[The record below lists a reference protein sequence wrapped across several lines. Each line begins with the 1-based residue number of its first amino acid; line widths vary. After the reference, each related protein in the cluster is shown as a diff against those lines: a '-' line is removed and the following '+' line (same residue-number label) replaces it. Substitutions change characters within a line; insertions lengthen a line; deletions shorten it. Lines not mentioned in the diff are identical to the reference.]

1 MIESIKKTTLYLFQT
16 VISSI
21 FGLVLLMFST
31 HYLTPDEIG
40 QFALIQVW
48 VIFSTSL
55 ANFGLKAGYER
66 TFFAYE
72 KTDKSTQL
80 LHSALLFVAVNLI
93 IIFGFLWIFES
104 DIEQLILSDLS
115 ESHLLLWIFLGIAL
129 SELSEYYL
137 IFLKNTGLAIRYVQF
152 TLIRTITNFIV
163 VIVLLHFMQLRVVSL
178 AFGLLISNIL
188 LLLILVC
195 YQGSHFSFNKKLL
208 REMLKISLPLTPRIF
223 LGVLSSK
230 LDKIMLGAIGSSA
243 MVGVYHI
250 AQSIAYLVFQVIV
263 ALDMVFK
270 PEFHRKLFANKHQ
283 NNSSEINDYI
293 LPFFYLS
300 IFVALLFGLFSAD
313 ILTLFF
319 SDKYVNLPEIVII
332 LSINYAVIFF
342 GIITGSQLIQAK
354 KAFIIVYLALFSVII
369 GFILNTIFISYWGV
383 FGAAWAVTITTA
395 ISTIMG
401 FLFAQKYIKIYWD
414 LKSIF
419 MAYTVCLFSMAF
431 SLLNAMDVV
440 NINGY
445 LLLFSKIFLV
455 FMYIYVSSLN
465 TVNRRTFNTFKKIR
479 SQKNNNAN

>member
-1 MIESIKKTTLYLFQT
+1 MIESIKKTTLYLLQT
-16 VISSI
+16 AISSI
-21 FGLVLLMFST
+21 FGLVLLVIT
-31 HYLTPDEIG
+31 TRYLTPDELG

-48 VIFSTSL
+48 IIFSTSL
-55 ANFGLKAGYER
+55 ANFGLKGGYER

-72 KTDKSTQL
+72 KTDKSPQL

-93 IIFGFLWIFES
+93 IIFGFLLIFEA
-104 DIEQLILSDLS
+104 DIEQLISSDLS

-137 IFLKNTGLAIRYVQF
+137 IFLKNRGLAIRYVQF
-152 TLIRTITNFIV
+152 TLIRTIVNFIV
-163 VIVLLHFMQLRVVSL
+163 VIGLLHFAQLRILSL
-178 AFGLLISNIL
+178 AYGLLISNL
-188 LLLILVC
+188 LLLLMLVY
-195 YQGSHFSFNKKLL
+195 YQKSHFSFNKKLL

-230 LDKIMLGAIGSSA
+230 LDKIMLGTVGSTA
-243 MVGVYHI
+243 MVGIYHI
-250 AQSIAYLVFQVIV
+250 AQSIALVVFQFIV
-263 ALDMVFK
+263 ALDKVFK

-293 LPFFYLS
+293 LPFFYSS

-313 ILTLFF
+313 ILTIFF
-319 SDKYVNLPEIVII
+319 SGNYKNLPEIVII

-342 GIITGSQLIQAK
+342 GIITGSQLVQAK
-354 KAFIIVYLALFSVII
+354 KGLIIVYISLFSVII
-369 GFILNTIFISYWGV
+369 GFILNASLIPYWGV
-383 FGAAWAVTITTA
+383 FGAAWAVTITGTL
-395 ISTIMG
+395 STIIG
-401 FLFAQKYIKIYWD
+401 FLYAQKYIKIYWD

-419 MAYTVCLFSMAF
+419 IAYALYLVSMAF
-431 SLLNAMDVV
+431 SLFSEMVIV

-465 TVNRRTFNTFKKIR
+465 TANRRAFLKPLKEIMR
-479 SQKNNNAN
+479 KV

>member
-1 MIESIKKTTLYLFQT
+1 MIESIKKTTLYLFQSI
-16 VISSI
+16 VSSI
-21 FGLVLLMFST
+21 FGLVLLMIST
-31 HYLTPDEIG
+31 HYLTPDELG

-48 VIFSTSL
+48 VVFSSTL

-66 TFFAYE
+66 NFFVYE
-72 KTDKSTQL
+72 KTDKSAQL
-80 LHSALLFVAVNLI
+80 LHSAVLFVAVNLI
-93 IIFGFLWIFES
+93 IIFGFLCIFES
-104 DIEQLILSDLS
+104 DIEQLISINLSQ
-115 ESHLLLWIFLGIAL
+115 SHLLLWIFLGIAL

-137 IFLKNTGLAIRYVQF
+137 IFLKNTGLASRYVQL
-152 TLIRTITNFIV
+152 TLIRTIANFIV
-163 VIVLLHFMQLRVVSL
+163 AAVLLHFAQLKVLSL
-178 AFGLLISNIL
+178 AYGMLISNFL
-188 LLLILVC
+188 LLLMLVY
-195 YQGSHFSFNKKLL
+195 YQKSHFSFNKKLL
-208 REMLKISLPLTPRIF
+208 MEMLKISLPLTPRLF

-230 LDKIMLGAIGSSA
+230 LDKIMLGVVGSTS

-250 AQSIAYLVFQVIV
+250 AQSIAYLVFQVVV

-313 ILTLFF
+313 ILTIFF
-319 SDKYVNLPEIVII
+319 SDKYVNLPEVVII
-332 LSINYAVIFF
+332 LSINYTVIFF

-354 KAFIIVYLALFSVII
+354 KASIIVYLALFSVII
-369 GFILNTIFISYWGV
+369 GFILNAIFIPYWGV
-383 FGAAWAVTITTA
+383 FGAAWAVTITAA
-395 ISTIMG
+395 ISTIMS

-465 TVNRRTFNTFKKIR
+465 TVNRRIFNTFKEIR

>member
-1 MIESIKKTTLYLFQT
+1 MIGSIKKTTLYLFQT
-16 VISSI
+16 VVSSI
-21 FGLVLLMFST
+21 FGLVLLMIST

-48 VIFSTSL
+48 VVFSTSL

-66 TFFAYE
+66 NFFAYE
-72 KTDKSTQL
+72 KTDKSAQL
-80 LHSALLFVAVNLI
+80 LYSAVFFVAVNLI

-104 DIEQLILSDLS
+104 DIEHLISIDLS
-115 ESHLLLWIFLGIAL
+115 QSHLLLWIFLGIAL

-137 IFLKNTGLAIRYVQF
+137 IFLKNTGLASRYVQL
-152 TLIRTITNFIV
+152 TLIRTIANFIV
-163 VIVLLHFMQLRVVSL
+163 ATVLLHFAQLKLLSL
-178 AFGLLISNIL
+178 AYGMLISNFL
-188 LLLILVC
+188 LLLMLVY
-195 YQGSHFSFNKKLL
+195 YQKSNFSFNKKLL
-208 REMLKISLPLTPRIF
+208 MEMLKISLPLTPRIF

-230 LDKIMLGAIGSSA
+230 LDKIMLGAVGSTS

-250 AQSIAYLVFQVIV
+250 AQSIAYLVFQVMV

-313 ILTLFF
+313 ILTVFF
-319 SDKYVNLPEIVII
+319 SDKYANLPEVVII
-332 LSINYAVIFF
+332 LSINYAILFF

-354 KAFIIVYLALFSVII
+354 KAFIIVYLALFSVILSS
-369 GFILNTIFISYWGV
+369 ILNAIFIYYWGV

-414 LKSIF
+414 LKSIL
-419 MAYTVCLFSMAF
+419 MAYAVCLFSIVF
-431 SLLNAMDVV
+431 SLLNEMEVV

-465 TVNRRTFNTFKKIR
+465 TVNKRILLKSLKKIR
-479 SQKNNNAN
+479 